1 MVPALLDAT
10 PCCAF
15 PPCLTMVL
23 HLHGRC
29 LGNQRTCLGVLHTT
43 TEKGGDYITFEATT
57 LSHIFPACHGA
68 VAVVLIT
75 KSIRVST
82 CIKSSESLIDRQL
95 SFPQ

>member
-1 MVPALLDAT
+1 MVPALPEVT

-23 HLHGRC
+23 HLQGRY

-68 VAVVLIT
+68 VAVVLII

-82 CIKSSESLIDRQL
+82 CVKPSELL
-95 SFPQ
+95 SFPQL